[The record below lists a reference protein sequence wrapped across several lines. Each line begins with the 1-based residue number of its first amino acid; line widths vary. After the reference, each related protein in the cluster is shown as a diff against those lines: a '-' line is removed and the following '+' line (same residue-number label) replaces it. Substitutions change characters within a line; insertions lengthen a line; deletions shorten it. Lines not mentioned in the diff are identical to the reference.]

1 MNRNMISGSV
11 LNTDNMRGSAFM
23 VLALILGAIIFAERP
38 DTLTLIGSAIIV
50 GSGIYTLLRNR
61 VVSKDSNGKV

>member
-1 MNRNMISGSV
+1 
-11 LNTDNMRGSAFM
+11 M